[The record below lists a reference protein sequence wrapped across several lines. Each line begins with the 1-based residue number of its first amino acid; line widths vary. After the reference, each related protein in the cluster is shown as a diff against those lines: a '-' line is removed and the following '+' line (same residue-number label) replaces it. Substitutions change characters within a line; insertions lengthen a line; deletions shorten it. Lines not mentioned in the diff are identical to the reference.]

1 MSPEYTYWDEKRRA
15 RVGLTYVLMV
25 LGGLVVG
32 LAAGGV
38 GAWLWLKPSD
48 LRARLEGVEARIGA
62 VESGW
67 PERFNAVE
75 SKIQKLRVEMA
86 IVGRRAEEFAR
97 LIAEMRAATSSTA
110 ARRPGPEREGTPAAP
125 AAAPATPAALRLSG
139 VINSQG
145 KRAALLEDGRDHAY
159 VVQVGGALPEG
170 RVVDISDDAVVIET
184 ISGRSVTI
192 RLPQ

>member
-1 MSPEYTYWDEKRRA
+1 MSPEYTYWDEKRRP
-15 RVGLTYVLMV
+15 RVGRTYVLLV
-25 LGGLVVG
+25 LGGLLVG

-38 GAWLWLKPSD
+38 SAWLWLKPSD

-62 VESGW
+62 VENGW
-67 PERFNAVE
+67 PERFNALE
-75 SKIQKLRVEMA
+75 TKIQKLRVEMA

-97 LIAEMRAATSSTA
+97 LVAEIRAAAPATA
-110 ARRPGPEREGTPAAP
+110 LRPRPEREGTPAAP
-125 AAAPATPAALRLSG
+125 AAAPAALRLSG

-184 ISGRSVTI
+184 ISGRSITI
-192 RLPQ
+192 RLPR

>member
-15 RVGLTYVLMV
+15 RVGRTYVLMV

-67 PERFNAVE
+67 PERFNALE

-97 LIAEMRAATSSTA
+97 LIAEMRAATPSAA
-110 ARRPGPEREGTPAAP
+110 ARRPRPEREGAPAAP
-125 AAAPATPAALRLSG
+125 AAAPAALRLSG

-145 KRAALLEDGRDHAY
+145 TRAALLEDGRDHAY